1 MALPEEK
8 EQTSSRLMG
17 LQNYQSGLKTSNLDI
32 LYGQQL
38 SAGPDEEDVINGPL
52 KIIKTPNEDDN
63 SDKYEE
69 QDDDEGSIEEIDIAG
84 DSSLREVSKIVPP
97 NNQEKSRESNYDTEE
112 G

>member
-1 MALPEEK
+1 MPEEK

-17 LQNYQSGLKTSNLDI
+17 LQNYQSGLKNSNLDM

-38 SAGPDEEDVINGPL
+38 SAGPDEEDIINGPL
-52 KIIKTPNEDDN
+52 KIIKTPNEDN
-63 SDKYEE
+63 SDKYDE
-69 QDDDEGSIEEIDIAG
+69 QDDDEEGSIEEIDIAG

-97 NNQEKSRESNYDTEE
+97 NTQEKSRESNHDTDE